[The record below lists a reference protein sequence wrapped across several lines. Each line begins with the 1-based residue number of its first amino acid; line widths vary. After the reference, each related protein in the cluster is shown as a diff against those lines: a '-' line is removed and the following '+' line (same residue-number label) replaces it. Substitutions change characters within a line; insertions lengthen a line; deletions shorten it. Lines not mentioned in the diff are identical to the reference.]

1 LQRISLDETTLSI
14 HLSYNG
20 VAFTVKIGHPLLA
33 VLDHLKQGSWKTV
46 QFIDPLYIVE
56 GTAYNNG
63 LTDDAIEV
71 SDATPLPEPE
81 LLARV
86 KEGLKFFNPE
96 LCEEGVNGTY
106 FMKDKEGKKIAV
118 FKPMDE
124 EGGSSPKKDREDVE
138 SLISRGILDGEG
150 VQREVAAY
158 LLDKG
163 HFSGVPDTF
172 LVDIPNFRIDGA
184 DVGTKT
190 GSLQEFVDNVGA
202 SWDVGP
208 GDFPVHEVHKIG
220 VLDLRIFNNDRH
232 GGNVLLKERSDGEY
246 ELVPIDHGLSLS
258 PSLEHGWF
266 DWLMWPQA
274 KQPFDDVTKSYIQ
287 NIDVE
292 ADVQLLR
299 NLGVRFACIQ
309 TMKISSTLLKKAA
322 EAGLTLY
329 EIGSMASRTVL
340 EEPSELERMVAE
352 ARRRAPEA
360 DECSFYEALWG
371 IMDDGITARKKV
383 CK

>member
-1 LQRISLDETTLSI
+1 MSLQRISLDETTLSI
-14 HLSYNG
+14 HLTYNG
-20 VAFTVKIGHPLLA
+20 EAFTVKIGHPLLA
-33 VLDHLKQGSWKTV
+33 CLDHLKQGSWKTV

-56 GTAYNNG
+56 GTVYSG
-63 LTDDAIEV
+63 RKDDAIEENT
-71 SDATPLPEPE
+71 ATPLPEPE

-86 KEGLKFFNPE
+86 REGLEYFNPE

-106 FMKDKEGKKIAV
+106 FMKDKEGRKIAV

-124 EGGSSPKKDREDVE
+124 EGGSSPKKDREDVA
-138 SLISRGILDGEG
+138 SVINRGILDGEG

-163 HFSGVPDTF
+163 HFSGVPETL
-172 LVDIPNFRIDGA
+172 LVDIPNFRIDGV

-232 GGNVLLKERSDGEY
+232 GGNVLLKERPDGEY

-258 PSLEHGWF
+258 PGLEHGWF

-274 KQPFDDVTKSYIQ
+274 KQPFDDETKSFIQ
-287 NIDVE
+287 NIDIE
-292 ADVQLLR
+292 ADVQLLG
-299 NLGVRFACIQ
+299 NLGVRLECIQ

-322 EAGLTLY
+322 DAGLTLY

-340 EEPSELERMVAE
+340 EEPSELELMVAE
-352 ARRRAPEA
+352 ARRRAGVH
-360 DECSFYEALWG
+360 ECAFYEALWSL
-371 IMDDGITARKKV
+371 MDDGIAARKKAV
-383 CK
+383 